1 MLTNAAQSQTV
12 QLNNNAIILQKQ
24 IYLQNSRKG
33 GQKSAGWEA
42 YRTSVVQE
50 PFTKPLDSLIRI
62 HCPKRNFK
70 R

>member
-1 MLTNAAQSQTV
+1 MTNAAQSQNV

-50 PFTKPLDSLIRI
+50 PFTKPLDNTLKGTVSREKLL
-62 HCPKRNFK
+62 N
-70 R
+70 